1 MATNAPMNLEMLQRV
16 AEALGGDLERAVFV
30 GGAVV
35 SVYADDP
42 AASEARPTYDIDLAV
57 SVATAGELETLRGRL
72 IAKGF
77 TQSAADPV
85 MCRFRIDGIMV
96 DVMALEPVGWAPGN
110 RWYASGFPKRESHV
124 LAGGPHIPVL
134 PLAYFLASKFDAHA
148 DRGGHSLASR
158 DLEDIVHVLDN
169 RLDIPSV
176 WRNADPAVS
185 VYLRDRLSWLVH
197 PDQKEAVLG
206 HMGFSASE
214 ARYQRMRREVRMA
227 IGGL

>member
-110 RWYASGFPKRESHV
+110 RWYASGFP
-124 LAGGPHIPVL
+124 
-134 PLAYFLASKFDAHA
+134 
-148 DRGGHSLASR
+148 
-158 DLEDIVHVLDN
+158 
-169 RLDIPSV
+169 
-176 WRNADPAVS
+176 
-185 VYLRDRLSWLVH
+185 
-197 PDQKEAVLG
+197 
-206 HMGFSASE
+206 SAR
-214 ARYQRMRREVRMA
+214 ATY
-227 IGGL
+227 